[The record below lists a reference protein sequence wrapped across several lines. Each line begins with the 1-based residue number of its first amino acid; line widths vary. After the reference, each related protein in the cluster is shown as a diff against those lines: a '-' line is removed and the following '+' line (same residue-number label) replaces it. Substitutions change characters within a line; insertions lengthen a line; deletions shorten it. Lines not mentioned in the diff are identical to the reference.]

1 SSHPPPAWSPRSHF
15 AASARWRRYSRA
27 GRPPHPQLS
36 VSTSSM
42 TTKVDSSGLPRTSRR
57 SSLTPLMRGAFSS
70 LGTGALPGLVPSRVA
85 WRLTMGMVFF
95 RSVGGRSV
103 TGTLA
108 AVDVQDLAGYEAGLF
123 EIDDGVSDV
132 GHLAHV
138 ADRMQATERGVRL
151 GGMHRRLDD
160 AGRDRVHAHALLG
173 VFDGERLRRRVQ
185 PALGQRGQHRR
196 HTLDGV
202 INEARGD
209 LHDMAATLLL
219 HLSDG

>member
-1 SSHPPPAWSPRSHF
+1 MPTSEADKPAAASRQAASCCSFWRLWQCLRLACSSVISRSHLF

-42 TTKVDSSGLPRTSRR
+42 TTKVDSSGLPRISRR
-57 SSLTPLMRGAFSS
+57 SSLTPLMSAAFSS
-70 LGTGALPGLVPSRVA
+70 LVTEVAPGLVPSRVT
-85 WRLTMGMVFF
+85 WMLTMGMVFL

-108 AVDVQDLAGYEAGLF
+108 AVDVQDLAGHEAGLL

-138 ADRMQATERGVRL
+138 TDRMQATERGVRL

-160 AGRDRVHAHALLG
+160 AGRDRVHADALLG
-173 VFDGERLRRRVQ
+173 VFDGERL
-185 PALGQRGQHRR
+185 
-196 HTLDGV
+196 
-202 INEARGD
+202 
-209 LHDMAATLLL
+209 
-219 HLSDG
+219 